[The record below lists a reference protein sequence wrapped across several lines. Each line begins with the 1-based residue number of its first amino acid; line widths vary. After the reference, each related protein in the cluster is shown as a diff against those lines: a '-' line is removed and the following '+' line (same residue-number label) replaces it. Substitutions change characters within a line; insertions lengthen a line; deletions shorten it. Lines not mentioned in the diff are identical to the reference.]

1 MKFTYDAY
9 GALIERLCERNYS
22 FVDYSGASNKD
33 KTVIMRHDIDFSIDK
48 ATVISSIEREHKV
61 KSVFFVLLTSDF
73 YNVFSKK
80 NCYMLD
86 KILNDGNVIGLH
98 FDETRYPDYEGDLR
112 AISEKIVE
120 EKKVLERLLGIDVTC
135 FSAHRPSK
143 EFINSD
149 LRIQG
154 MINSYG
160 REFFQEYRYLSD
172 SRMAWREPV
181 EDIIDSGEFDKLHIL
196 THSFWYNKSEENIH
210 DALINNIND
219 AKKERYLAFSENIR
233 NITEIIGD
241 DEW

>member
-1 MKFTYDAY
+1 
-9 GALIERLCERNYS
+9 
-22 FVDYSGASNKD
+22 
-33 KTVIMRHDIDFSIDK
+33 
-48 ATVISSIEREHKV
+48 
-61 KSVFFVLLTSDF
+61 
-73 YNVFSKK
+73 
-80 NCYMLD
+80 MLD

-98 FDETRYPDYEGDLR
+98 FDETRYPDYVGDLR

-120 EKKVLERLLGIDVTC
+120 EKRVLERLLGIDVAC

-210 DALINNIND
+210 DALINNINN